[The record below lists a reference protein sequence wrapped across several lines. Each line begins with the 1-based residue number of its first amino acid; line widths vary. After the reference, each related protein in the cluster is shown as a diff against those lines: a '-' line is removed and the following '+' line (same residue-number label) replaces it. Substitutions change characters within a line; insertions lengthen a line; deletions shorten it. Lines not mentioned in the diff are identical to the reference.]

1 MKIYIAGK
9 ITGDSGYRSKFAE
22 AQKILEERGY
32 EVENPATLP

>member
-22 AQKILEERGY
+22 AQKILTGK
-32 EVENPATLP
+32 AGLGI